1 MYMNFT
7 ETPNEKLNKIGKVK
21 MNIDGVLA
29 DDIPEPLPKKSGF
42 SMIIN
47 GPSGSGKTNML
58 VQILHRRAHNGQR
71 QSLRRV
77 FDDVVIVSPSL
88 KSLANN
94 IFEDLDDGKKFS
106 KFSEEMLDYL
116 DDILDKNAEDKDEDG
131 KDKFTLLILD
141 DVGSQLK
148 KHGRKTEQ
156 RFSSLLQNRR
166 HRNLSVITIT
176 QKHRDT
182 PLAVRNNLS
191 HYVSFLPKNQQEK
204 EAIYTEFV
212 SSPKKFMNDFFNY
225 FFQEKYDTMFID
237 MSNPPFIFYRNFNKV
252 EF

>member
-1 MYMNFT
+1 MDFK
-7 ETPNEKLNKIGKVK
+7 EIPNEKLQRVGKIQ
-21 MNIDGVLA
+21 MNVDGILA
-29 DDIPEPLPKKSGF
+29 PDIPEPLPKKSGF
-42 SMIIN
+42 NMVIN

-58 VQILHRRAHNGQR
+58 IQILHRKAHKGQR

-94 IFEDLDDGKKFS
+94 IFEDLDEGKKFN
-106 KFSEEMLDYL
+106 KFSEEMLDGL
-116 DDILDKNAEDKDEDG
+116 DEILDRNEEEKEEDG
-131 KDKFTLLILD
+131 KDRFTLVILD

-148 KHGRKTEQ
+148 KNGRKLEQ

-166 HRNLSVITIT
+166 HRNLSVITLT
-176 QKHRDT
+176 QKHRDM

-204 EAIYTEFV
+204 DAIYSEYV
-212 SSPKKFMNDFFNY
+212 SAPKKFMNDFFNY
-225 FFQEKYDTMFID
+225 FFQERFDTMFID
-237 MSNPPFIFYRNFNKV
+237 MSNPPFVFYRNFNKV

>member
-1 MYMNFT
+1 MDFK
-7 ETPNEKLNKIGKVK
+7 EIPNEKLQRVGKVK
-21 MNIDGVLA
+21 MNIDGELA
-29 DDIPEPLPKKSGF
+29 PDIPEPLPKKSGF
-42 SMIIN
+42 NMVIN

-58 VQILHRRAHNGQR
+58 IQLLHRKAHKGQR

-94 IFEDLDDGKKFS
+94 IFEDLDEGKKFNR
-106 KFSEEMLDYL
+106 FSEEMLDGL
-116 DDILDKNAEDKDEDG
+116 DEILDANEEEKEEDG
-131 KDKFTLLILD
+131 KDRFTLVILD

-148 KHGRKTEQ
+148 KNGKKLEQ

-166 HRNLSVITIT
+166 HRNLSVITLT
-176 QKHRDT
+176 QKHRDM

-204 EAIYTEFV
+204 DAIYSEYV
-212 SSPKKFMNDFFNY
+212 SAPKKFMNDFFNY

-237 MSNPPFIFYRNFNKV
+237 MSNPPFVFYRNFNKV

>member
-1 MYMNFT
+1 MNFK
-7 ETPNEKLNKIGKVK
+7 EIPNEKLQKVGKIK
-21 MNIDGVLA
+21 MNIDGVLSP
-29 DDIPEPLPKKSGF
+29 DIPEPLPKKSGF
-42 SMIIN
+42 NMIIN
-47 GPSGSGKTNML
+47 GPSGSGKTNL
-58 VQILHRRAHNGQR
+58 LIQILHRKAHNGQR

-94 IFEDLDDGKKFS
+94 IFEDLDEGKKFN
-106 KFSEEMLDYL
+106 KFSEEMLDAL
-116 DDILDKNAEDKDEDG
+116 DEILDANEEEKQEDG
-131 KDKFTLLILD
+131 KDRFTLLILD

-148 KHGRKTEQ
+148 KNGKKLEQ

-166 HRNLSVITIT
+166 HRNLSVITLT

-204 EAIYTEFV
+204 DAIYSEFV
-212 SSPKKFMNDFFNY
+212 SAPKKNMNDFFNY
-225 FFQEKYDTMFID
+225 FFQDKYDTIFID
-237 MSNPPFIFYRNFNKV
+237 MSNPPFVFYRNFNKV

>member
-1 MYMNFT
+1 MDFK
-7 ETPNEKLNKIGKVK
+7 EIPNEKLQKVGKVK
-21 MNIDGVLA
+21 MNVDGILA
-29 DDIPEPLPKKSGF
+29 HDIPEPLPKKSGF
-42 SMIIN
+42 NMVIN

-58 VQILHRRAHNGQR
+58 IQLLHRRAHKGQR

-94 IFEDLDDGKKFS
+94 IFEDLDEGKKFS
-106 KFSEEMLDYL
+106 RFSEEMMDGLDE
-116 DDILDKNAEDKDEDG
+116 ILDANEEEKEEDG
-131 KDKFTLLILD
+131 KDRFTLLILD

-148 KHGRKTEQ
+148 KNGKKLEQ

-166 HRNLSVITIT
+166 HRNLSVITLT
-176 QKHRDT
+176 QKHRDM

-204 EAIYTEFV
+204 EAIYSEYV
-212 SSPKKFMNDFFNY
+212 SAPKKLMNDFFNY

-237 MSNPPFIFYRNFNKV
+237 MSDPPFVFYRNFNKV